1 MQTHLGRL
9 LLLSVTF
16 SIALVAARVFRCHTT
31 LYISFIWNLFLA
43 WIPFF
48 ISQAVN
54 RMERFFSK
62 NLFFYGILL
71 VWLLFFPNAPYILT
85 DLFHLEKKQDIPL
98 WYDLLLILSFA
109 WNGLIIG
116 YISLMQMEMQIR
128 RRVNKKA
135 ASIFVLGVLCLAAY
149 GVFLG
154 RFLRWNS
161 WDVFTD
167 PFTVAEN
174 ILHMARHPLHYP
186 GVWGMTTLLAV
197 FLTIVYFTIRAFRS
211 RQIF

>member
-1 MQTHLGRL
+1 MQTDLGRL
-9 LLLSVTF
+9 LLLSVAF
-16 SIALVAARVFRCHTT
+16 SIALVAARVFRSHTT

-62 NLFFYGILL
+62 SLFFYGILL

-135 ASIFVLGVLCLAAY
+135 ANIFVLGVLCLAAY